1 MALGFCF
8 MQIRK
13 NCKKLAKDS
22 PWPADTHLTNYF
34 PLGGEWFQRD
44 CQGDTSPPWSTWHA
58 STLKRSMECFLV
70 KTEMFF
76 SCSLLTCKCQVIE
89 LSVFSTMFWGNVQR
103 WEASSSFWVQH
114 PGRVACIWHSGRK
127 WDLEEGSGSHSP
139 LKLSG
144 FLQRILSL

>member
-1 MALGFCF
+1 

-13 NCKKLAKDS
+13 NFKKLAKDF

-34 PLGGEWFQRD
+34 PLRGEWLQRD
-44 CQGDTSPPWSTWHA
+44 CQGDTSPPWSTWHT

-70 KTEMFF
+70 KTEMSS
-76 SCSLLTCKCQVIE
+76 SCSLLTGKCQVIE
-89 LSVFSTMFWGNVQR
+89 HSVLSTMFWDNVQR

-127 WDLEEGSGSHSP
+127 WDLGEWRGSHSP